1 MSDGQRR
8 GRGRPF
14 GSKDSYKRRPPV
26 ASAIEKR
33 LAEIALRLDYLGQH
47 AERERQH
54 RRNEREVLQPILH
67 RLLAI
72 ERALGLVDKPEPPR
86 YTRQRPLGV

>member
-8 GRGRPF
+8 GRGRPL
-14 GSKDSYKRRPPV
+14 GRKDSYKRRAPV

-33 LAEIALRLDYLGQH
+33 LAEIAVRLDYLGQH

-54 RRNEREVLQPILH
+54 RRNEREALQPILR

-72 ERALGLVDKPEPPR
+72 ERVLSLVETPQVPR
-86 YTRQRPLGV
+86 VTRRRPLE

>member
-1 MSDGQRR
+1 MSDGQQR
-8 GRGRPF
+8 GRGRPL
-14 GSKDSYKRRPPV
+14 GRKDSYKRRAPV

-33 LAEIALRLDYLGQH
+33 LAEIAVRLDYLGQH

-54 RRNEREVLQPILH
+54 RRNEREALQPILR

-72 ERALGLVDKPEPPR
+72 ERVLSLVETPQVPR
-86 YTRQRPLGV
+86 VTRRRPLE

>member
-1 MSDGQRR
+1 MSDEQHR

-14 GSKDSYKRRPPV
+14 GSKDSHKRRPPV

-33 LAEIALRLDYLGQH
+33 LGEIAVRLDCLSQH
-47 AERERQH
+47 AAREQH
-54 RRNEREVLQPILH
+54 YRRNEREALQPILR

-72 ERALGLVDKPEPPR
+72 ERALGLVDMPDLPR
-86 YTRQRPLGV
+86 HTRQRPLGL